1 MQVIFHKA
9 PFRIVHVS
17 ELLEEIITVAAF
29 AVVCSAASIREIFG
43 PQVAKLRT
51 LMPTLLQFSICG
63 RNSPGVTQTC
73 SSSPSAATSE
83 LLQ

>member
-17 ELLEEIITVAAF
+17 ELLEEIVTVAAF
-29 AVVCSAASIREIFG
+29 TVVCSTASIREISG

-51 LMPTLLQFSICG
+51 PMPTLL
-63 RNSPGVTQTC
+63 
-73 SSSPSAATSE
+73 
-83 LLQ
+83 